1 MSPLLFDTDDPH
13 VVEYVTVKAIRSTKE
28 VVRQKTG
35 RISNMASKKL
45 SFEEYYDKYSQ
56 QAYGYIYKKIRDSYL
71 AEDLTMEA
79 FLSCYQ
85 KFADFDPE
93 IASFQTWLYVIINN
107 RLKNYYRDR
116 KQTDNIDDYMDLV
129 GSSEDDMLA
138 AEELKDMR
146 NVLADGL
153 LSLPEKKRQIVI
165 LKYFKNKKANEIAQ
179 ILGMTPVNV
188 RVQLSRAL
196 DKLKQYFETRG
207 SSWDGL

>member
-1 MSPLLFDTDDPH
+1 
-13 VVEYVTVKAIRSTKE
+13 
-28 VVRQKTG
+28 
-35 RISNMASKKL
+35 
-45 SFEEYYDKYSQ
+45 
-56 QAYGYIYKKIRDSYL
+56 
-71 AEDLTMEA
+71 MEA